1 MQFDAINEVNDR
13 DKLVANTDNRLD
25 SAMQY
30 HFEWDPIKAA
40 VNIEKHGVSF
50 EQATEV
56 FKDPIALSIY
66 DQENSGEEERWVTLG
81 QVQQQHYLVVIHT
94 YRDQQNEAVTI
105 RLISARPATKH
116 EITQYEG

>member
-1 MQFDAINEVNDR
+1 
-13 DKLVANTDNRLD
+13 
-25 SAMQY
+25 MQY

-40 VNIEKHGVSF
+40 ANIKKHGVSF

-56 FKDPIALSIY
+56 FKDPVALTIY
-66 DQENSGEEERWVTLG
+66 DQGNSDDEERWVTLG
-81 QVQQQHYLVVIHT
+81 QVQQHYLVVVHT
-94 YRDQQNEAVTI
+94 YRDQQNDAVAI